1 MSSVTNN
8 TELVPMLVCTQPPVI
23 SENLMDLQQR
33 VNTIIEMISQLPKA
47 PESVPQVKKARAD
60 LRKYFDSLE
69 EQRKAVKAAVMA
81 PYNDAEAKY
90 KSLVS
95 DPIKKADRLCKD
107 FVDGVEL
114 SMKQECEYSLR
125 EYFNE
130 LLVANHVEFLKYEQA
145 GIVVD
150 MASAK
155 QKTPKK
161 LREQLVQFVARVA
174 SDVDRIAE
182 MDDSEEIMV
191 EYQKS
196 LNVADS
202 IGTVLDRHRRIQAQ
216 REAAK
221 AREFAKAAEAEAV
234 QKVEA
239 VAPPVA
245 VPPPQ
250 KEKQYKIAFTLH
262 PTESQLEKLRP
273 VLRNLKY
280 FLNQEGIRYE

>member
-1 MSSVTNN
+1 MPEN
-8 TELVPMLVCTQPPVI
+8 TDLVPVLVCTQQPVI
-23 SENLMDLQQR
+23 SENLVDLQER
-33 VNTIIEMISQLPKA
+33 VASIADMVNQLPKV
-47 PESVPQVKKARAD
+47 PDSVPQVKKARAD

-81 PYNDAEAKY
+81 PYNEAEAKY
-90 KSLVS
+90 KALVS
-95 DPIKKADRLCKD
+95 GPIQSADRLCKD

-114 SMKQECEYSLR
+114 EMKQACENGLR
-125 EYFNE
+125 DYFDE
-130 LLVANHVEFLKYEQA
+130 LRAANHVEFLKFEQA
-145 GIVVD
+145 GIAVD

-182 MDDSEEIMV
+182 MDDAEEIMV

-196 LNVADS
+196 LNVADA

-216 REAAK
+216 REAAQ
-221 AREFAKAAEAEAV
+221 ARSAVKAAEAEAV
-234 QKVEA
+234 RKVDA
-239 VAPPVA
+239 VAPPVE
-245 VPPPQ
+245 VQ
-250 KEKQYKIAFTLH
+250 KEPVPETNVFKCTFTVTATK
-262 PTESQLEKLRP
+262 PQLKR
-273 VLRNLKY
+273 LKE

>member
-1 MSSVTNN
+1 MPDN
-8 TELVPMLVCTQPPVI
+8 TDLVPMLVCTQQPVI
-23 SENLMDLQQR
+23 SENLVDLQER
-33 VNTIIEMISQLPKA
+33 VASIADMVNQLQKVPD
-47 PESVPQVKKARAD
+47 SVPQVKKARAD

-81 PYNDAEAKY
+81 PYNEAEAKY
-90 KSLVS
+90 KALVS
-95 DPIKKADRLCKD
+95 GPIQSADRLCKD

-114 SMKQECEYSLR
+114 EMKQACENGLR
-125 EYFNE
+125 DYFDE
-130 LLVANHVEFLKYEQA
+130 LRAANHVEFLKSEQA

-182 MDDSEEIMV
+182 MDDAEEIMV

-196 LNVADS
+196 LNVADA

-216 REAAK
+216 READQARSIVK
-221 AREFAKAAEAEAV
+221 AAAAEAV
-234 QKVEA
+234 RKVDA
-239 VAPPVA
+239 VAPPVE
-245 VPPPQ
+245 VQ
-250 KEKQYKIAFTLH
+250 KEPVPETNVFKCTFTVTATK
-262 PTESQLEKLRP
+262 PQLKR
-273 VLRNLKY
+273 LKE

>member
-1 MSSVTNN
+1 MQNEIN
-8 TELVPMLVCTQPPVI
+8 ELVPMLVCTQPPVI
-23 SENLMDLQQR
+23 SENLMDLQER
-33 VNTIIEMISQLPKA
+33 VNSIIEMIIQLPKE
-47 PESVPQVKKARAD
+47 PESVPQVKKTRAD

-69 EQRKAVKAAVMA
+69 EQRNAVKSAVMA
-81 PYNDAEAKY
+81 PYNEAEAKY

-95 DPIKKADRLCKD
+95 GPIHQADKLCKD
-107 FVDGVEL
+107 FVDGVE
-114 SMKQECEYSLR
+114 STMKRECEASLR
-125 EYFNE
+125 DYFDE
-130 LLVANHVEFLKYEQA
+130 LRAANHVEFLKYEQS

-191 EYQKS
+191 EYQKT

-216 REAAK
+216 REDAK
-221 AREFAKAAEAEAV
+221 AREAARAAEAESV

-250 KEKQYKIAFTLH
+250 QEKRYKITFTLH

-273 VLRNLKY
+273 VLRNLKD